1 MPFSNPEKNKLQD
14 CVSLQVTRQRK
25 TWYKISPSDL
35 NTNNR
40 KNAFS
45 LNDKPIWE
53 RAFLFTSKASV
64 TIEAAITITIFL
76 LVIFSLSSFLAM
88 VYGQL
93 SIEEKINNISIETSK
108 AKYFVKYDKEK
119 GEKYKTMAEVGY
131 ISARVFGDIN
141 NSGKIIN
148 TLNPVQ
154 SKMDGGMV
162 DVVLSYNIKIP
173 FTSYQWTVTQRA
185 KTKDWTGI
193 DLVEPGEIVYITK
206 YGSVYH
212 RSKECKHLIININ
225 EVTLAQAKL
234 MRNDSGHIYKR
245 CSYCV
250 KQKMSNLSSVFI
262 TPDGD
267 RYHNSLDCLGLTR
280 NVIEVDI
287 KDVGDKGPCSSCGG

>member
-1 MPFSNPEKNKLQD
+1 ML
-14 CVSLQVTRQRK
+14 
-25 TWYKISPSDL
+25 
-35 NTNNR
+35 
-40 KNAFS
+40 
-45 LNDKPIWE
+45 
-53 RAFLFTSKASV
+53 V
-64 TIEAAITITIFL
+64 TI
-76 LVIFSLSSFLAM
+76 SLSSFLAM

-93 SIEEKINNISIETSK
+93 SIEEKLNNISMETSK

-131 ISARVFGDIN
+131 ISARVFGDIKN
-141 NSGKIIN
+141 NGKLIN

-212 RSKECKHLIININ
+212 RSKECKHLIISIN
-225 EVTLAQAKL
+225 EVTLAQAKI
-234 MRNDSGHIYKR
+234 MRNDSGHKYKR

-250 KQKMSNLSSVFI
+250 KQKMSNLSNVFI

>member
-1 MPFSNPEKNKLQD
+1 MPFSNPEKNKLKD
-14 CVSLQVTRQRK
+14 CVSLQVTRRRK
-25 TWYKISPSDL
+25 TWYKISPSDF

-45 LNDKPIWE
+45 LNDKPMWE

-76 LVIFSLSSFLAM
+76 LVTISLSSFLAM

-93 SIEEKINNISIETSK
+93 SIEEKINNISMETSK

-131 ISARVFGDIN
+131 ISARVFGDIKN
-141 NSGKIIN
+141 NGKLIN

-212 RSKECKHLIININ
+212 RSKECKHLIISIN
-225 EVTLAQAKL
+225 EVTLAQAKI
-234 MRNDSGHIYKR
+234 MRNDSGHKYKR

-250 KQKMSNLSSVFI
+250 KQKMSNLSNVFI